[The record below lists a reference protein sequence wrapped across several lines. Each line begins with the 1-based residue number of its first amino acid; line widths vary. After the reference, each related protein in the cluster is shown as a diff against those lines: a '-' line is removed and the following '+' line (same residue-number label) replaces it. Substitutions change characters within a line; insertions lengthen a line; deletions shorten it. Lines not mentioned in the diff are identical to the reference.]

1 MNNYATVVVI
11 TEGPTEQ
18 SFVKEILC
26 PYMEPRGVLLT
37 PVILHKPGVNGGDV
51 KFARARNDIERFLKQ
66 RSDTY
71 LTLLVD
77 YYGIGNDW
85 PGYADAKRQ
94 ASHTRKAEVI
104 NAATAE
110 AVSNL
115 FPEQNPH
122 QRFIP
127 YVSMHEIEALFFS
140 DPSTLAEKLGVQQTS
155 VDDIL
160 DQCGEPEKI
169 NDSHDTAPSKRLHA
183 LNGRYKK
190 TVTGIALARA
200 IGIPKMRS
208 ACPLFNAWLER
219 LEKLMKAHSS

>member
-94 ASHTRKAEVI
+94 VSHIRKAEVI

-110 AVSNL
+110 TVSNL

-122 QRFIP
+122 RRFIP

-140 DPSTLAEKLGVQQTS
+140 DPNALAEKLGLSKPALMTS
-155 VDDIL
+155 L
-160 DQCGEPEKI
+160 I
-169 NDSHDTAPSKRLHA
+169 NVVSRKKSMTAMTRRHPSVCTL
-183 LNGRYKK
+183 
-190 TVTGIALARA
+190 
-200 IGIPKMRS
+200 
-208 ACPLFNAWLER
+208 
-219 LEKLMKAHSS
+219 

>member
-94 ASHTRKAEVI
+94 VSHTRKAEVI

-110 AVSNL
+110 TVSNL

-122 QRFIP
+122 RRFIP

-140 DPSTLAEKLGVQQTS
+140 DPSALAEKLGVQQTS

-190 TVTGIALARA
+190 TVTGFALARA